1 MCANF
6 FRHLIAGL
14 PPAEKGGRS
23 GTRVGGVIGEAVVDE
38 DSCAEAPLSN
48 CHAPPRDYHM
58 KEGRIFSADHNSD
71 GILLAQEPE
80 WKGVCVEV
88 NEDDAYSYVLRE
100 VL

>member
-14 PPAEKGGRS
+14 PPEKGGRS
-23 GTRVGGVIGEAVVDE
+23 GTRVGGMIGGAVVDVG
-38 DSCAEAPLSN
+38 SCAEAPESN
-48 CHAPPRDYHM
+48 CHAPPSDSHM
-58 KEGRIFSADHNSD
+58 KEGSIFSADHSSD